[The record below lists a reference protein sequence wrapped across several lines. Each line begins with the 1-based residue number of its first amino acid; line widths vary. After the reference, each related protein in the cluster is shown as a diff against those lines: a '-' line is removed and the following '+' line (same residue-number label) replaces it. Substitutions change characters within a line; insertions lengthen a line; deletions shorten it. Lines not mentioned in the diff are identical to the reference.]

1 MNECFMMGVFDGLKQ
16 KLPPFQEYSTYIHE
30 KKATALVAANN
41 TKTIQFSDLRKAVF
55 FEFSGG
61 PRETRGR
68 GEGRNGSG
76 DFQFPGRGGEVRQ
89 GHGHDLRDG

>member
-1 MNECFMMGVFDGLKQ
+1 MFFLIMNECFMMGVFDGLKQ

-55 FEFSGG
+55 FLID
-61 PRETRGR
+61 RDADKETFETIKKLGCIAAK
-68 GEGRNGSG
+68 
-76 DFQFPGRGGEVRQ
+76 VI
-89 GHGHDLRDG
+89 LY